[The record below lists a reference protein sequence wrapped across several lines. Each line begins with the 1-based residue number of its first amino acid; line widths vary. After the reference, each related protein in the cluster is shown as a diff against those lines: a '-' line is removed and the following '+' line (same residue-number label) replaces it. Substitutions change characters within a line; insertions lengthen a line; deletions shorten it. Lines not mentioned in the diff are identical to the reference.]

1 MLDDTNGWLFL
12 FVDTSV
18 PSQIVTLVANPN
30 TYFLFCRPFHPPA
43 PMKLAMPA
51 IIQNKKGPFLDL
63 SLTSTQVTQ

>member
-1 MLDDTNGWLFL
+1 MASRIYQPLLLEMLDINGRLFL

-43 PMKLAMPA
+43 PM
-51 IIQNKKGPFLDL
+51 
-63 SLTSTQVTQ
+63 